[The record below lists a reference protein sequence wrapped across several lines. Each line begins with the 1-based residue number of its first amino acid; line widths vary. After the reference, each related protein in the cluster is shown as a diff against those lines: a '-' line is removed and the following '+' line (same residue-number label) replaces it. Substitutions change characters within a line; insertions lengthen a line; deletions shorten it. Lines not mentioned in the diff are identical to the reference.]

1 MSFLKVIE
9 KYEKFNFED
18 YFNRVTDEDIKRSI
32 YKNKLNEE
40 DFLNIISPKGEK
52 YLEEIAQK
60 AHEISN
66 RYFGKTVLLYTPLYI
81 ANMCV
86 NRCAYCSYNHDNN
99 ILRAKLTMEEIEK
112 EAKAIAKEGFKH
124 IILLT
129 GESPKDTPIEYLVD
143 AIKVLKDYFPSITLE
158 VQPLSEEDYK
168 KAIEAGADGLT
179 VYQEVYDRE
188 IYKKVHLGGPK
199 RNYNFRLDAPERG
212 AKAGMRNISVS
223 ALLGLN
229 DFRKEVFLTALHGK
243 YIKDNYPGVDV
254 AFSAPRI
261 RPHAG
266 TFHDIY
272 PVSDKNLVQCILAL
286 RLFHNNSVINIS
298 TRESASFRE
307 KLIPL
312 GVNKMS
318 AGVLTEVGGHCK
330 DTKGKGES
338 QFLISDKSSTE
349 DVKKMIKGLGYQPIF
364 KDWERI

>member
-1 MSFLKVIE
+1 MSFLKVVE
-9 KYEKFNFED
+9 KYESFDFEG
-18 YFNRVTDEDIKRSI
+18 YFHKVTEEDVKRSI
-32 YKNKLNEE
+32 YKEKLNEE
-40 DFLNIISPKGEK
+40 DLLNIISPKGEI
-52 YLEEIAQK
+52 YLEEMAQK
-60 AHEISN
+60 AHEITN
-66 RYFGKTVLLYTPLYI
+66 RHFGKAVLLYTPLYI

-86 NRCAYCSYNHDNN
+86 NRCVYCSYNIDND
-99 ILRAKLTMEEIEK
+99 ILRAKLNMEDIER

-129 GESPKDTPIEYLVD
+129 GESPKDTPIEYLVE
-143 AIKVLKDYFPSITLE
+143 AIKVLKNYFPSITLE

-168 KAIEAGADGLT
+168 KAVEAGADGLT

-199 RNYNFRLDAPERG
+199 RNYEYRLDAPERG
-212 AKAGMRNISVS
+212 AKAGMRNVSVS
-223 ALLGLN
+223 ALFGLN
-229 DFRKEVFLTALHGK
+229 EFRRELFLTALHGK
-243 YIKDNYPGVDV
+243 YIQDKYPSVDV

-266 TFHDIY
+266 AFNDIY

-286 RLFHNNSVINIS
+286 RLFHNNCILNIS

-318 AGVLTEVGGHCK
+318 AGVSTEVGGHSTE
-330 DTKGKGES
+330 TKGKGEA
-338 QFLISDKSSTE
+338 QFKISDDSTTE
-349 DVKKMIKGLGYQPIF
+349 SVREMIKRVGYQPIF